1 MSDYFACLD
10 LISFK
15 MSSALLALSPVGCA
29 TGCAA
34 GADSATFTIA
44 EKQKLMKTLEATDW
58 KLWELY
64 QIAEGF
70 RQHFD
75 ITKPEI
81 KG

>member
-1 MSDYFACLD
+1 MARKIR
-10 LISFK
+10 LIEDE
-15 MSSALLALSPVGCA
+15 
-29 TGCAA
+29 
-34 GADSATFTIA
+34 ADAEEESTNSATFTIS

-58 KLWELY
+58 KLWEIY

-81 KG
+81 K

>member
-34 GADSATFTIA
+34 GADSATFTSEFGISEVFSVA
-44 EKQKLMKTLEATDW
+44 TGLLAVGTATLAPVPAGL
-58 KLWELY
+58 KY
-64 QIAEGF
+64 CPYF
-70 RQHFD
+70 SRS
-75 ITKPEI
+75 
-81 KG
+81 

>member
-1 MSDYFACLD
+1 MARKIR
-10 LISFK
+10 LIEDEADTEEES
-15 MSSALLALSPVGCA
+15 
-29 TGCAA
+29 T
-34 GADSATFTIA
+34 DSATFTIA

>member
-1 MSDYFACLD
+1 MARKIR
-10 LISFK
+10 LIEDEADVEDA
-15 MSSALLALSPVGCA
+15 SS
-29 TGCAA
+29 
-34 GADSATFTIA
+34 DSATFTIA

-58 KLWELY
+58 KLWEIY

>member
-1 MSDYFACLD
+1 MARKIR
-10 LISFK
+10 LIEDEADVEEE
-15 MSSALLALSPVGCA
+15 SS
-29 TGCAA
+29 T
-34 GADSATFTIA
+34 DSATFTMS
-44 EKQKLMKTLEATDW
+44 EKQKIMKTLEATDW
-58 KLWELY
+58 KLWEIY